1 MLNGP
6 LKVSQITKCWFP
18 YLFQFSL
25 NPGTFTT
32 FSKINAFSWFS
43 FALFLI
49 QEKPLTVITMDQ
61 AKINRNN
68 RTLEYNDTIQAE
80 DNVNRDNIKLFAL
93 TFLSRPYAMA
103 AAVGSLM
110 ILKTS
115 KPAMT
120 PASLVA

>member
-1 MLNGP
+1 
-6 LKVSQITKCWFP
+6 
-18 YLFQFSL
+18 
-25 NPGTFTT
+25 
-32 FSKINAFSWFS
+32 
-43 FALFLI
+43 
-49 QEKPLTVITMDQ
+49 MDQ
-61 AKINRNN
+61 AKINHNN

-120 PASLVA
+120 PASLVAWKTKHNEHHFIHCQFFISF